1 MKNRLLV
8 AAFLILQ
15 TLACAPSS
23 ATEAIS
29 LAGDVWCPYNCAEGG
44 YMVEIAREIFK
55 RNNIDIDYRV
65 MPWKDAV
72 DKTRAGDNDA
82 VVGATHDDAPDFIYP
97 DSLQGMSDMRFWVPE
112 DSQWSYN
119 DVTSLDSVRL
129 AIVQDYAYSKELN
142 AYIKA
147 HASDPKLIYQAS
159 GSTVLQDNLEKL
171 KSKEVDVLAE
181 DYNVIN
187 YFITAQ
193 SAEYPIKSA
202 GTPVKHEE
210 IISANS
216 LYIAFSP
223 KNPKA
228 KQYAAMLDAGMKELR
243 DSGELG
249 KILEIYRVN
258 DWYGIT
264 KK

>member
-1 MKNRLLV
+1 MKNRFL
-8 AAFLILQ
+8 AAVSLILQ
-15 TLACAPSS
+15 SLVFSPCI
-23 ATEAIS
+23 ATETVTI
-29 LAGDVWCPYNCAEGG
+29 AGDVWCPYNCSDGG
-44 YMVEIAREIFK
+44 YMIEIAREIFK
-55 RNNIDIDYRV
+55 KNDIDIDYRV

-82 VVGATHDDAPDFIYP
+82 VVGTTHDDAPDFIYP
-97 DSLQGMSDMRFWVPE
+97 ESLQGMSDMRFWVPE

-119 DVTSLDSVRL
+119 GIESLGSVRL
-129 AIVQDYAYSKELN
+129 AVVQDYAYSKELN

-171 KSKEVDVLAE
+171 KSRQVDVLAE

-193 SAEYPIKSA
+193 SAEYPIKPA
-202 GTPVKHEE
+202 GTPMKHEDL
-210 IISANS
+210 SANY

-228 KQYAAMLDAGMKELR
+228 KEYAAMLDAGMKELR

-258 DWYGIT
+258 DWYGIS